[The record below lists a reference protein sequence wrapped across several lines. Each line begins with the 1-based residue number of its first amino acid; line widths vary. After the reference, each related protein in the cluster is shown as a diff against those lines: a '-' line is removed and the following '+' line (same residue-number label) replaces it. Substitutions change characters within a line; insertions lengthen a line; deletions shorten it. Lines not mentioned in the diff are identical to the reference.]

1 MPISKKQLA
10 PVVQSFKAK
19 AETLRPDNGLQNA
32 MGPQSWQIQVGRATQ
47 DFENYLSRI
56 ANRILGRLEKG
67 DDAPPSAMNNRNRP
81 MDTDDDKKELSKIG
95 TKATRDISKILGV

>member
-1 MPISKKQLA
+1 MSISKKQLA

-19 AETLRPDNGLQNA
+19 AEGLRPGNPLQNA
-32 MGPQSWQIQVGRATQ
+32 MGPQSWKIQVGRATQ

-67 DDAPPSAMNNRNRP
+67 EYAPPSAMNNRNRP
-81 MDTDDDKKELSKIG
+81 MDVDDENKERSKIG
-95 TKATRDISKILGV
+95 SKATREISKILGV

>member
-19 AETLRPDNGLQNA
+19 AETLRPDNDLQNA
-32 MGPQSWQIQVGRATQ
+32 MGPQSWGIQVGRATQ

-56 ANRILGRLEKG
+56 SNRILGRLEKG
-67 DDAPPSAMNNRNRP
+67 EYAPTSAMNNRKRP
-81 MDTDDDKKELSKIG
+81 MDMDDDRKELSKIG
-95 TKATRDISKILGV
+95 GKATREISKILGV

>member
-19 AETLRPDNGLQNA
+19 AEMLRPDNDLQNA
-32 MGPQSWQIQVGRATQ
+32 MGPQSWNIQVGRATQ

-67 DDAPPSAMNNRNRP
+67 EYAPTSAMNNRKRP
-81 MDTDDDKKELSKIG
+81 MDGDDEKKELSKIG
-95 TKATRDISKILGV
+95 GKATREISKILGV

>member
-19 AETLRPDNGLQNA
+19 AETLRPDNDLQNA
-32 MGPQSWQIQVGRATQ
+32 MGPQSWGIQVGRATQ

-56 ANRILGRLEKG
+56 SNRILGRLEKG
-67 DDAPPSAMNNRNRP
+67 EYAPTSAMNNRNRP
-81 MDTDDDKKELSKIG
+81 MDMDDDRKELSKIG
-95 TKATRDISKILGV
+95 GKATREISKILGV